1 MIYVKIN
8 EALYPATIRGKVHDE
23 DWDNRESK
31 AINLVGDYETVNA
44 LFPDGAAWSIVDET
58 TVIAEDENG
67 KAILDEN
74 GDLTYT
80 TRQTEYDNSEY
91 FIRGDLIVHGD
102 DTITVKM
109 GKLTALEKA
118 YEMMFGGIE

>member
-1 MIYVKIN
+1 MIYVKII
-8 EALYPATIRGKVHDE
+8 ETLYPATIRGKVHDE

-91 FIRGDLIVHGD
+91 FIRGDLIVHVD